1 MLAYKIYEFVYV
13 PYTFRTRKYPNL
25 NMSEKFYPVIGDLAR
40 VVDNDR
46 NKRFEFWHYIEDA
59 INKKDIDL
67 NLTQIGPD

>member
-1 MLAYKIYEFVYV
+1 
-13 PYTFRTRKYPNL
+13 
-25 NMSEKFYPVIGDLAR
+25 MSEKFYPVIGDLAR